1 MTQQDDLTLW
11 EGSSQT
17 LAGAASGGRAATRYR
32 LTRTHLLIERGLMR
46 SDCQQV
52 PLLGVHDVDVKQ
64 SMTQRARGVGDV
76 AVHVNHGAV
85 AETVL
90 IEAVKDPKAVRD
102 LINDATAQARQRQ
115 AEQSRSQVHIGHS
128 PQPAS
133 GAGPDL
139 ADQLTKLAALRDS
152 GVLTPEEFATQ
163 KARLL
168 G

>member
-1 MTQQDDLTLW
+1 M
-11 EGSSQT
+11 
-17 LAGAASGGRAATRYR
+17 
-32 LTRTHLLIERGLMR
+32 
-46 SDCQQV
+46 
-52 PLLGVHDVDVKQ
+52 
-64 SMTQRARGVGDV
+64 
-76 AVHVNHGAV
+76 
-85 AETVL
+85 
-90 IEAVKDPKAVRD
+90 RD

-128 PQPAS
+128 PQSAA

>member
-1 MTQQDDLTLW
+1 M
-11 EGSSQT
+11 
-17 LAGAASGGRAATRYR
+17 
-32 LTRTHLLIERGLMR
+32 
-46 SDCQQV
+46 
-52 PLLGVHDVDVKQ
+52 HDVDVKQ

-90 IEAVKDPKAVRD
+90 LEAVKDPKAVRD
-102 LINDATAQARQRQ
+102 LLNDATAQARQRH
-115 AEQSRSQVHIGHS
+115 AEQSRSQVHIGQS
-128 PQPAS
+128 PQTAGGP
-133 GAGPDL
+133 GPDL
-139 ADQLTKLAALRDS
+139 ADQLTRLAALRDA